1 VKKRLVDLQGASY
14 SGAGMTPPGMN
25 PGPIKRPRKPEIPT
39 FDINKPGG
47 MQTFL
52 NSMELL
58 SQSFTFTNDK
68 ELADFY
74 LNNLTESSKTTIFS
88 IYPQMTDPFYQSSAA
103 VISYL
108 QSCVSAQN
116 VKIHA
121 LKTFA
126 IWQWEIRA
134 CLATTSAVL
143 QQTRS

>member
-1 VKKRLVDLQGASY
+1 
-14 SGAGMTPPGMN
+14 MTPSS
-25 PGPIKRPRKPEIPT
+25 GPTKRPKKPEIPK

-58 SQSFTFTNDK
+58 ISQSFTFTNDK

-103 VISYL
+103 AIAYL
-108 QSCVSAQN
+108 
-116 VKIHA
+116 
-121 LKTFA
+121 
-126 IWQWEIRA
+126 
-134 CLATTSAVL
+134 
-143 QQTRS
+143 